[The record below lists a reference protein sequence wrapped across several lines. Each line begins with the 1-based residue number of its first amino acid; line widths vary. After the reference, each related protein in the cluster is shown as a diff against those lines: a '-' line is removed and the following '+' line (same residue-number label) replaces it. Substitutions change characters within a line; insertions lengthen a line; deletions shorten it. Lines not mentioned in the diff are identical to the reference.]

1 MINLILYSL
10 FTVKQGDPF
19 SSLSM
24 NFFIISLQ
32 KNTSQNNG
40 ISWPFLKYGFDK
52 TLHLQADDKN

>member
-1 MINLILYSL
+1 M
-10 FTVKQGDPF
+10 QGDPF